1 MGIFFS
7 SPETKEYEKIISD
20 KNEEIEKLKEIIKIQ
35 NQNQNQKPKSVS
47 QENIMAWIDAEISK
61 PENNITWM
69 PDGVEKKLKLQIFT
83 IFLNLIDHMLT
94 TTKIEFVNHKISF
107 SIDKD

>member
-20 KNEEIEKLKEIIKIQ
+20 KNEEIEKLKEIIKSHTQ
-35 NQNQNQKPKSVS
+35 KQNQKSISK
-47 QENIMAWIDAEISK
+47 QNIMAWVEAEISK

-69 PDGVEKKLKLQIFT
+69 PDGVEKKFKLQIFT
-83 IFLNLIDHMLT
+83 IFLNLIDHMLS
-94 TTKIEFVNHKISF
+94 TTKIEFINHKISF

>member
-7 SPETKEYEKIISD
+7 SPEKTEYEKIISEKD
-20 KNEEIEKLKEIIKIQ
+20 KEIEKLKSIIGSYS
-35 NQNQNQKPKSVS
+35 QKPK
-47 QENIMAWIDAEISK
+47 NISNEKIMEWIDAEISK

-83 IFLNLIDHMLT
+83 IFLNLIDHMLS
-94 TTKIEFVNHKISF
+94 TTKIEFINHKISIN
-107 SIDKD
+107 IDKD